1 MDFQNDLILLE
12 QLKDG
17 HTAAFEFVVQDYSK
31 DLLLQAT
38 SLTNDCAIAQD
49 IVQDVLLDL
58 WTKRTNINIQ
68 TSLKNYLFG
77 MIRHRFLRMI
87 SRNKLHQDAIQHIS
101 LHTTKLESN
110 VLEMIQM
117 SEILNTVQE
126 AVKFLPENMRY
137 IYELRNDDLSL
148 REIAEVLG
156 LAEQTVKSYHA
167 ELNNRI
173 KSSVL
178 KNHPDI
184 GLGVLGTLVYLLT
197 KS

>member
-17 HTAAFEFVVQDYSK
+17 QTAAFEFVVQDFSK

-38 SLTNDCAIAQD
+38 SLTNDFAIAQD

-87 SRNKLHQDAIQHIS
+87 SRNKLHQDAIQHIY

-167 ELNNRI
+167 ELTNRI
-173 KSSVL
+173 KSAVL

>member
-17 HTAAFEFVVQDYSK
+17 QTAAFEFVVQDYSK

-38 SLTNDCAIAQD
+38 SLTNDFAISQD

-58 WTKRTNINIQ
+58 WTKRTTINIQ

-87 SRNKLHQDAIQHIS
+87 SRNKLHQDAIQHIF

-173 KSSVL
+173 KSAVL